1 MSKER
6 DFVETVI
13 RQLAE
18 ETQLT
23 EGLLGI
29 FARIL
34 SRQIIIDEESKEVHY
49 GTAFDQLLPIFTF
62 VASDSGTRPTSPFG
76 YEGRVAQAKEAA
88 EDWLFPDSPPDSPF
102 NIIQLQE
109 NAIDPLWIGTSDKRD
124 FFVVPTQSDPNGAFA
139 TFGAAVIEN
148 YQQEEGDALFF
159 MDQNDTWSSVTDF
172 VAEVQPGN
180 GNATILF
187 NNDPAVID
195 PDQTQSLR
203 IEGAATRAP
212 FANRVSDI
220 TDVTMEVITE
230 QAVLEA
236 GGIESYLDLWALG

>member
-1 MSKER
+1 MSNER
-6 DFVETVI
+6 DFAETVI

-49 GTAFDQLLPIFTF
+49 DATFDQLLPIFTF
-62 VASDSGTRPTSPFG
+62 VASDSGTRPASPFG

-88 EDWLFPDSPPDSPF
+88 EDWLFPDSPF

-109 NAIDPLWIGTSDKRD
+109 NAIDPLWTGTSDERD
-124 FFVVPTQSDPNGAFA
+124 FFVVPIQSDPNGAFA

-159 MDQNDTWSSVTDF
+159 MDQNDAWSSVTDF

-187 NNDPAVID
+187 NNDPAVSD
-195 PDQTQSLR
+195 PDQAQSLR
-203 IEGAATRAP
+203 IEGAATSAP
-212 FANRVSDI
+212 FANTVSDI
-220 TDVTMEVITE
+220 TDATMEVITE
-230 QAVLEA
+230 QAVLAA
-236 GGIESYLDLWALG
+236 GGIESYLDLWTLG